1 MLLTYYTLTAL
12 AAEWAA
18 SLPGSTVGDAYSQN
32 RDELSL
38 AFDGSDTEGAE
49 AWTLV
54 VETRPDL
61 RLLFRNPGHGRARRN
76 SASLF
81 EAALGR
87 RVEAVRTA
95 ERDRVVFV
103 DLEGGAAFQI
113 QLFGPRPNV
122 WLVEGGVVRAAFQ
135 SGEEWEGE
143 PPPAPRAA
151 PMVATF
157 EDFEA
162 RWRAN
167 RKTVEQAVAAAL
179 PLFDRTLAAEA
190 VFRADVETESP
201 GDCSEAER
209 RALFEAAREIEADL
223 AAPTPRILWRGGRA
237 EAFALI
243 DLRHRADD
251 GLREERFDTVDE
263 AVRIFSRRSLAQQR
277 FDALYRPLEQ
287 KLAAAADRLAR
298 SAERM
303 LDELGSPSR
312 AATYETYGHLLMA
325 QAVQPGPGSE
335 EVTVPDIIGGG
346 EPVTIPLDRAL
357 SGIEN
362 AERYYDKARRT
373 RAARAHAE
381 TRWESVQAD
390 AEAAAALLESLRAT
404 ERLPD
409 LEALIEQ
416 EKDALAGFTGREG
429 VGEER
434 EPFRRFALPGGF
446 EAWVGKNAKGN
457 AELTTRYAQP
467 HDLWL
472 HARGVPGSHVVIRR
486 DSKTAMPDRRAVERA
501 AALAAYFSTAKT
513 QSLVPVIVTE
523 RKYVRPIKGGPP
535 GLVRIDREDV
545 VLVEPKRPEG
555 SQ

>member
-1 MLLTYYTLTAL
+1 MLLTYYTLAAL
-12 AAEWAA
+12 VAEWSAV
-18 SLPGSTVGDAYSQN
+18 LPGCTVGDAYSQN

-38 AFDGSDTEGAE
+38 ALDPSPGEASGAS
-49 AWTLV
+49 TLV
-54 VETRPDL
+54 VETRSDL
-61 RLLFRNPGHGRARRN
+61 RALFRNPGHGRARRN

-81 EAALGR
+81 PAALGR
-87 RVEAVRTA
+87 RVTAVRTA

-103 DLEGGAAFQI
+103 DLEREAAFQI

-122 WLVEGGVVRAAFQ
+122 WLVEGGVVTEAFQ
-135 SGEEWEGE
+135 ANEDWAGEAA
-143 PPPAPRAA
+143 PAPRPA
-151 PMVATF
+151 PTVTAF
-157 EDFEA
+157 EDFDA
-162 RWRAN
+162 RWRTN

-190 VFRADVETESP
+190 VFRAGVETEAP
-201 GDCSEAER
+201 GDCSETER
-209 RALFEAAREIEADL
+209 RALFDAAKEVEAELADP
-223 AAPTPRILWRGGRA
+223 APRILWRGSRA
-237 EAFALI
+237 EVFSLI
-243 DLRHRADD
+243 DLRHRVGD
-251 GLREERFDTVDE
+251 GLREEGFETVDE
-263 AVRIFSRRSLAQQR
+263 AVRIFSRRSLAQER

-287 KLAAAADRLAR
+287 KLAAAATRLAR

-325 QAVQPGPGSE
+325 QPSPPGPGSE
-335 EVTVPDIIGGG
+335 EVTVSNLLTDG
-346 EPVTIPLDRAL
+346 EPVTIPLDPAL

-362 AERYYDKARRT
+362 AERYYDKSRRT

-390 AEAAAALLESLRAT
+390 AEAAAALLARVRTT

-409 LEALIEQ
+409 LEALIDE
-416 EKDALAGFTGREG
+416 EGDALEGFTGREG
-429 VGEER
+429 VGKDV
-434 EPFRRFALPGGF
+434 EPFRRFALPGGY

-457 AELTTRYAQP
+457 AALTTRYAQP

-486 DSKTAMPDRRAVERA
+486 DSKTEMPDRRAVQRA

-523 RKYVRPIKGGPP
+523 RKYVRPVKGGPP

-545 VLVEPKRPEG
+545 LLVEPKRPEA
-555 SQ
+555 S

>member
-18 SLPGSTVGDAYSQN
+18 SLPGCTVGDAYSQN

-38 AFDGSDTEGAE
+38 ALDGAE
-49 AWTLV
+49 EWTLV

-103 DLEGGAAFQI
+103 DLEDGAAFQI

-122 WLVEGGVVRAAFQ
+122 WLVEDGVVTEAFQ
-135 SGEEWEGE
+135 SGEEWVGA

-151 PMVATF
+151 PAVATF
-157 EDFEA
+157 EDFEG
-162 RWRAN
+162 RWRTN

-179 PLFDRTLAAEA
+179 PLFDRTLSAEA
-190 VFRADVETESP
+190 VSRAGIETEAP
-201 GDCSEAER
+201 GDCTEAER
-209 RALFEAAREIEADL
+209 RALFDAAREIEADL
-223 AAPTPRILWRGGRA
+223 AAPAPRILWRGGRA
-237 EAFALI
+237 EAFSLL
-243 DLRHRADD
+243 DLRHRVND
-251 GLREERFDTVDE
+251 GLREESFDTVDE

-303 LDELGSPSR
+303 LDELDSPSR
-312 AATYETYGHLLMA
+312 AAMYETYGHLLMA
-325 QAVQPGPGSE
+325 QPAPPGPGAE
-335 EVTVPDIIGGG
+335 EVTVVNILADG
-346 EPVTIPLDRAL
+346 EPVTIPLDPAL

-390 AEAAAALLESLRAT
+390 AEAAAALLATLRAT

-409 LEALIEQ
+409 LEALVEQ
-416 EKDALAGFTGREG
+416 EK
-429 VGEER
+429 
-434 EPFRRFALPGGF
+434 
-446 EAWVGKNAKGN
+446 
-457 AELTTRYAQP
+457 
-467 HDLWL
+467 
-472 HARGVPGSHVVIRR
+472 
-486 DSKTAMPDRRAVERA
+486 ERA
-501 AALAAYFSTAKT
+501 
-513 QSLVPVIVTE
+513 
-523 RKYVRPIKGGPP
+523 R
-535 GLVRIDREDV
+535 RIHRA
-545 VLVEPKRPEG
+545 
-555 SQ
+555 